1 MHRRFPAFWI
11 TNFREVPSDYA
22 NKSSTGF
29 FTCFWCLAFP
39 KPWVNLSFLAIFKS
53 GFRHGNQTMQ
63 TNRILW
69 IWVDGVDDFSCI
81 FGTHRSWLFHRHFVS
96 PAMSRRHLGS
106 WDSKT
111 SHPLEHVRMD
121 YSSIL
126 GQKHLSSCPTPSRM
140 ATSFFALFLGIR
152 SGNAHQSIYIFSRK
166 KRTFSLTCNL
176 AGPQSDPIASSGFF
190 QPN

>member
-1 MHRRFPAFWI
+1 MEI
-11 TNFREVPSDYA
+11 KQCKQIEYYG
-22 NKSSTGF
+22 KG
-29 FTCFWCLAFP
+29 
-39 KPWVNLSFLAIFKS
+39 
-53 GFRHGNQTMQ
+53 
-63 TNRILW
+63 
-69 IWVDGVDDFSCI
+69 VDGVDDFSCI

-106 WDSKT
+106 WGSKT

-190 QPN
+190 QPNLCFAVSICARPTPCHSTFPCRCDSQCTI